1 MKSGLTSKQVLVGF
15 LMIPLGIVAMAL
27 LVIITALI
35 TGQEGFASLLFL
47 LGGIF
52 LFVYF
57 PFRYKSRIQWT
68 SVPTVLFPFFVLLG
82 ATLDQTGNKIY
93 NYPIEWKE
101 CSDNEQL
108 VRKIAHYSR
117 GGKSSNSIEFFVK
130 NEQTGKE
137 RMVHWWTIIWIRAVE
152 YVLIGVILI
161 VIQRIWWNLKYKG
174 IRNLDGELLDDHK
187 KDQWPKTGADEDEVQ
202 EIQVGN
208 VRITIKK
215 R

>member
-1 MKSGLTSKQVLVGF
+1 MKSGLTNKQVLTVF
-15 LMIPLGIVAMAL
+15 LMVPLAIIAMAL
-27 LVIITALI
+27 FVIIAALI

-47 LGGIF
+47 FAGIF
-52 LFVYF
+52 LFIYF

-82 ATLDQTGNKIY
+82 ATLDQTGNTLY

-101 CSDNEQL
+101 CASDEQL

-130 NEQTGKE
+130 NTQSGKE
-137 RMVHWWTIIWIRAVE
+137 RLVHWWTIIWIRAVE
-152 YVLIGVILI
+152 YVFIGLILI
-161 VIQRIWWNLKYKG
+161 IIQRIWWNLKYKG
-174 IRNLDGELLDDHK
+174 IRNLDGELLDANQQDHF
-187 KDQWPKTGADEDEVQ
+187 PNTETSEGDEQ

-208 VRITIKK
+208 IRIKIKK